1 MAERGANTAAAEYR
15 RHDHP
20 VRELPPLLGTS
31 HFRVFIGARE
41 LGFSEVGPLSSET
54 DVTLPPLERAHRFET
69 VVLRRALT
77 RSTELYDWRRK
88 IMSGKGDRRPVT
100 IHQLDSAGG
109 AIVNSWRLDGAWP
122 CRWSGPSFN
131 AAGNDVAIEELELA
145 YDDLVWLAASDKP
158 ASDKPQPKGRASR
171 PARARKKIE
180 GA

>member
-1 MAERGANTAAAEYR
+1 VGSAGFGAHRTQQR
-15 RHDHP
+15 STVVTIMP
-20 VRELPPLLGTS
+20 VRELPQLLGTS
-31 HFRVFIGARE
+31 HFRVLIGTRE

-54 DVTLPPLERAHRFET
+54 DVTLPPLERSHRFET

-100 IHQLDSAGG
+100 IHQLDAAGG
-109 AIVNSWRLDGAWP
+109 AIVNSWRLEGAWP

-145 YDDLVWLAASDKP
+145 YDDLVWLAAPDKP
-158 ASDKPQPKGRASR
+158 PSERLSSNPS
-171 PARARKKIE
+171 RARKKTE